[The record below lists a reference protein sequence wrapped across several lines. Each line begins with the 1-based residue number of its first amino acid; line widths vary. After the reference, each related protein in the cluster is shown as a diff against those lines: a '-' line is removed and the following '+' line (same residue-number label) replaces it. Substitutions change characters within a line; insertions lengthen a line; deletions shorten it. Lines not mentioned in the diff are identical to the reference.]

1 MCTFKKL
8 LLNCFDSLVNSFDK
22 IIFRTVS
29 NPNLMSTPDSV
40 KQIQKNLTASKL
52 NAIIAK
58 MKIFDVFLN
67 LSRMNITDNYD
78 LKELFQYL
86 GSTFLSDSAT
96 SDLSL
101 MVAKNS
107 LRQKR
112 GREISAVEQLDF
124 LRHLTGHTNFGLYV
138 GKMINKVYLGI
149 DEIGTVG
156 AAVTISA
163 SSRTM
168 PDVVFRVDTPFMF
181 VIRHN
186 PTKIPTLFYGLVLD
200 PTTT

>member
-1 MCTFKKL
+1 M
-8 LLNCFDSLVNSFDK
+8 
-22 IIFRTVS
+22 
-29 NPNLMSTPDSV
+29 
-40 KQIQKNLTASKL
+40 
-52 NAIIAK
+52 
-58 MKIFDVFLN
+58 
-67 LSRMNITDNYD
+67 
-78 LKELFQYL
+78 

-186 PTKIPTLFYGLVLD
+186 PTKIPLFYGLVLD
-200 PTTT
+200 PTTTLSLPMQELMKTCNFGFVKDFYSMGCRSPWKLFSSLFIQ